1 VGKKVLFGSSIYSY
15 DVDSTSYDKEK
26 VISHILDNYKI
37 DKYRN
42 AWDNESNMHHSY
54 DDWSNIK
61 FNNSDDV
68 NSNILLPV
76 YEKLIKNFFS
86 EKLKLSKEIKYRF
99 EIANYTCF
107 GDSQYMKPHNH
118 LPDYIFTCVH
128 YLQFDPIQ
136 HTGIRLFNN
145 SDYGSYARHLFPT
158 YYDTVNTLED
168 DNSFMFEYFDY
179 TPKEDEMIIFNG
191 MLPHAVPKQK
201 NTTKPRISVITNIKI
216 LPENEEKRLTKERT

>member
-1 VGKKVLFGSSIYSY
+1 
-15 DVDSTSYDKEK
+15 
-26 VISHILDNYKI
+26 
-37 DKYRN
+37 
-42 AWDNESNMHHSY
+42 
-54 DDWSNIK
+54 
-61 FNNSDDV
+61 
-68 NSNILLPV
+68 
-76 YEKLIKNFFS
+76 
-86 EKLKLSKEIKYRF
+86 
-99 EIANYTCF
+99 
-107 GDSQYMKPHNH
+107 MKPHNH